1 MIQGYSAD
9 ARSAGRPR
17 VAFLTMGC
25 AKNEVD
31 TEKMK
36 SRLSEAGYVL
46 DDAVDCADAIVV
58 NTCSFIQDATEE
70 SLEVIFEM
78 AGLDRVKAGE
88 AKIVVAGCMPAR
100 YGADLES
107 ELTEASKFVPCA
119 QESDIVTVI
128 DECLGVDREA
138 FDRFAA
144 DVSSVSE
151 SRSIERAYSYVKIS
165 DGCDRWCSYCTIPL
179 IRGRYHS
186 FPYDDILADVAS
198 RVQRGAKE
206 IDLIAQDT
214 GRWGSDFDEPS
225 SLATLMSDL
234 ADEFPDVWFRV
245 MYLQPEGVTDDVLF
259 AMRDHD
265 NICSYLDIPLQHV
278 DEGILKAMN
287 RSGSREQFEK
297 LVDHVRTVVP
307 DVTLRTTLIA
317 GFPGETE
324 EMFEELLDFVSEGMF
339 DYVGVFAYSREEGTR
354 AFKLPDQVDDDVKL
368 ERAQAIRDAADAA
381 SAALIS
387 QRIGTQVDVLV
398 EGIEEDGQVF
408 GRARCQ
414 APEVDGV
421 TYLSSG
427 EPGQIVRVEIVDT
440 LMYEMEGE

>member
-100 YGADLES
+100 YGTDLES

-128 DECLGVDREA
+128 DECLGVDRED
-138 FDRFAA
+138 FGRFAV

-151 SRSIERAYSYVKIS
+151 SRLIERAYSYVKIS

-198 RVQRGAKE
+198 QVQHGAKE

-398 EGIEEDGQVF
+398 EGVEEDGQVF

>member
-1 MIQGYSAD
+1 M
-9 ARSAGRPR
+9 
-17 VAFLTMGC
+17 
-25 AKNEVD
+25 
-31 TEKMK
+31 
-36 SRLSEAGYVL
+36 VL
-46 DDAVDCADAIVV
+46 V
-58 NTCSFIQDATEE
+58 
-70 SLEVIFEM
+70 LHH
-78 AGLDRVKAGE
+78 
-88 AKIVVAGCMPAR
+88 P
-100 YGADLES
+100 
-107 ELTEASKFVPCA
+107 PH
-119 QESDIVTVI
+119 
-128 DECLGVDREA
+128 
-138 FDRFAA
+138 
-144 DVSSVSE
+144 
-151 SRSIERAYSYVKIS
+151 SRSISQ
-165 DGCDRWCSYCTIPL
+165 L
-179 IRGRYHS
+179 
-186 FPYDDILADVAS
+186 PYDDILADVAS

-287 RSGSREQFEK
+287 RSGVSRAIREARRPCANGGSGHDAAHH
-297 LVDHVRTVVP
+297 VDR
-307 DVTLRTTLIA
+307 

-381 SAALIS
+381 SAA
-387 QRIGTQVDVLV
+387 
-398 EGIEEDGQVF
+398 
-408 GRARCQ
+408 
-414 APEVDGV
+414 
-421 TYLSSG
+421 
-427 EPGQIVRVEIVDT
+427 
-440 LMYEMEGE
+440 